1 MLGMLCGSRSSQPDA
16 VCESE
21 DEVLKVFLHGVRI
34 VIAASAVAL
43 LANSAIAETKVPDDD
58 RLKAL
63 VHLVRQDC
71 GSCHGLTLKGGLGPA
86 LNPETLQDKPVEGLV
101 ATIIGGRPGTPM
113 PPFRGILTEDEAAWI
128 VERLMSGFPEDGGPI
143 PGTESR

>member
-1 MLGMLCGSRSSQPDA
+1 MFVQ
-16 VCESE
+16 
-21 DEVLKVFLHGVRI
+21 GVRI
-34 VIAASAVAL
+34 VTVACAATL
-43 LANSAIAETKVPDDD
+43 LAADALAQPSVPDGD
-58 RLKAL
+58 RAREL

-86 LNPETLQDKPVEGLV
+86 LMPETLQDKPVEGLV

-128 VERLMSGFPEDGGPI
+128 VERLMSGFPEDGGPL